1 MPDVETGSFPWLNI
15 GFLQSLNHQSMSVT
29 AAIIAGA
36 ATAAAA
42 GTNAIAQGKLNRKNR
57 RWQEKMYNK
66 QVADRRADA
75 EAQAQRQKELAE
87 WAYTKFDSPA
97 AQRAANAAAGINPF
111 VEGSSIQPAQVNPG
125 SAQPAQG
132 GDVPGSGPYQMNP
145 MSALQSGAS
154 SIIQNAMLD
163 RQMKNADADIALKD
177 AQRVKTLAEA
187 QGQTNENSLFEFAK
201 SAAESDALSKRFRVE
216 LDKVNAEFAQ
226 AFAEADI
233 SQRKA
238 LLQEIWSR
246 VKNNLAQAART
257 DADRLTIDTLRDLQ
271 AKSLGAG
278 ISLTEAQTS
287 ATQAQTGLT
296 QAQTK
301 TENALREGRVKLTDA
316 QAGEVLSMAGL
327 NDVKRDREKYETFL
341 RLLDID
347 DASNGAEFAQRI
359 IRQLLGR
366 MNADLSD
373 YKRKMISDYLEKIW
387 SNQKP

>member
-1 MPDVETGSFPWLNI
+1 
-15 GFLQSLNHQSMSVT
+15 MSVT

-42 GTNAIAQGKLNRKNR
+42 GTNAISQGKLNRKNR
-57 RWQEKMYNK
+57 QWQEKMYNK
-66 QVADRRADA
+66 QVADRRVDA
-75 EAQAQRQKELAE
+75 EVQAQRQKELAE
-87 WAYTKFDSPA
+87 WAYNNFDSPA
-97 AQRAANAAAGINPF
+97 AQRVANAAAGINPF

-125 SAQPAQG
+125 SSQPAQG

-278 ISLTEAQTS
+278 ISLTKAQTS

-296 QAQTK
+296 QAQTE
-301 TENALREGRVKLTDA
+301 TENALRSGRVFLTDA
-316 QAGEVLSMAGL
+316 QADQVLSMAGL

-359 IRQLLGR
+359 VRQLLGR
-366 MNADLSD
+366 MNSDLSD

>member
-1 MPDVETGSFPWLNI
+1 
-15 GFLQSLNHQSMSVT
+15 MSVT

-42 GTNAIAQGKLNRKNR
+42 GTSAIAQGKLNRKNR
-57 RWQEKMYNK
+57 KWQEKMYNK

-87 WAYTKFDSPA
+87 WAYAKFDSPA
-97 AQRAANAAAGINPF
+97 AQRAANRAAGINPF
-111 VEGSSIQPAQVNPG
+111 VEGSTIQPAHVDPG
-125 SAQPAQG
+125 SAQAAQG

-145 MSALQSGAS
+145 MSALQSGVS

-163 RQMKNADADIALKD
+163 RQLKSADADIALKD
-177 AQRVKTLAEA
+177 AQRIKTLAEA
-187 QGQTNENSLFEFAK
+187 QGQTNENSLFEFAR
-201 SAAESDALSKRFRVE
+201 SAAESDALSKRFRAE

-226 AFAEADI
+226 AFAEADLA
-233 SQRKA
+233 QRKA

-246 VKNNLAQAART
+246 VKSNLSNAART

-271 AKSLGAG
+271 AKALGAE
-278 ISLTEAQTS
+278 ISLTESQTS
-287 ATQAQTGLT
+287 ATNAQTSLT
-296 QAQTK
+296 QAQTE
-301 TENALREGRVKLTDA
+301 TENALRSGRVSLTNA
-316 QAGEVLSMAGL
+316 QADQLLSMADL
-327 NDVKRDREKYETFL
+327 NEVKRDREKYETFL

-359 IRQLLGR
+359 IRQLLGH

-387 SNQKP
+387 SDQKP

>member
-1 MPDVETGSFPWLNI
+1 
-15 GFLQSLNHQSMSVT
+15 MSVT

-66 QVADRRADA
+66 QVADP
-75 EAQAQRQKELAE
+75 EAQAQRQKDLAQ
-87 WAYTKFDSPA
+87 WAYMNFDSPA

-125 SAQPAQG
+125 SAQAAQG

-201 SAAESDALSKRFRVE
+201 SVAESDALSKRFRVE

-271 AKSLGAG
+271 VKSLGAS

-296 QAQTK
+296 QAQTGLTQAQTV
-301 TENALREGRVKLTDA
+301 TEGARKRNLDSQTSLNRHQISKVLTEVRKLGVDIKDAEYDLLLREL
-316 QAGEVLSMAGL
+316 EVQPVNSVAGL
-327 NDVKRDREKYETFL
+327 VDRLGRALDREITPGIRKRIE
-341 RLLDID
+341 
-347 DASNGAEFAQRI
+347 EFWNREI
-359 IRQLLGR
+359 
-366 MNADLSD
+366 
-373 YKRKMISDYLEKIW
+373 K
-387 SNQKP
+387 

>member
-1 MPDVETGSFPWLNI
+1 
-15 GFLQSLNHQSMSVT
+15 MSVT

-57 RWQEKMYNK
+57 KWQEKMYNL
-66 QVADRRADA
+66 QVKHRREDA
-75 EAQAQRQKELAE
+75 EMQAQRQKELAE
-87 WAYTKFDSPA
+87 WAYTKFDSPV
-97 AQRAANAAAGINPF
+97 AQRVANAAAGINPF
-111 VEGSSIQPAQVNPG
+111 VEGSTIQPVQVNPG
-125 SAQPAQG
+125 SSQSAQG

-177 AQRVKTLAEA
+177 AQRIKTLAEA

-296 QAQTK
+296 EAQTE
-301 TENALREGRVKLTDA
+301 TENQLRKLRKSLTHNQINEITQKIRASRVVTAEGIER
-316 QAGEVLSMAGL
+316 L
-327 NDVKRDREKYETFL
+327 NAWLRGDREAGSLFGLIDKYVTGAGKD
-341 RLLDID
+341 LLSSQYNNDIRAYLYD
-347 DASNGAEFAQRI
+347 LMNGASE
-359 IRQLLGR
+359 
-366 MNADLSD
+366 
-373 YKRKMISDYLEKIW
+373 
-387 SNQKP
+387 

>member
-1 MPDVETGSFPWLNI
+1 
-15 GFLQSLNHQSMSVT
+15 MSVT

-42 GTNAIAQGKLNRKNR
+42 GTSAIAQGKLNRKNR
-57 RWQEKMYNK
+57 KWQEKMYNK

-75 EAQAQRQKELAE
+75 EAQAQRQKDLAQ
-87 WAYTKFDSPA
+87 WAYTNFDSPA
-97 AQRAANAAAGINPF
+97 AQRAAYAAAGINPF
-111 VEGSSIQPAQVNPG
+111 VEGSSIQSAQVNPG
-125 SAQPAQG
+125 SAQAAQG

-163 RQMKNADADIALKD
+163 RQIKNADADIALKD
-177 AQRVKTLAEA
+177 AQRIKTLAEA
-187 QGQTNENSLFEFAK
+187 QGQTNENSLFEFAR
-201 SAAESDALSKRFRVE
+201 SAAESDALSKRFRAE
-216 LDKVNAEFAQ
+216 LDKVNAEFAH
-226 AFAEADI
+226 AFAEADLA
-233 SQRKA
+233 QRRA

-246 VKNNLAQAART
+246 VKSNLAQAART
-257 DADRLTIDTLRDLQ
+257 DADRLTMDTLRDLQ

-278 ISLTEAQTS
+278 ISLTQAQTS
-287 ATQAQTGLT
+287 ATEAQTGLT
-296 QAQTK
+296 KSQTSATEAQTDLTK
-301 TENALREGRVKLTDA
+301 AQTETENALRQGRVELTDA
-316 QAGEVLSMAGL
+316 QVDEVLSIAGL
-327 NDVKRDREKYETFL
+327 NNVKRDREKYETFL

-373 YKRKMISDYLEKIW
+373 YKRKMLSEYLEKIW
-387 SNQKP
+387 SDQKP

>member
-1 MPDVETGSFPWLNI
+1 
-15 GFLQSLNHQSMSVT
+15 MSVT

-42 GTNAIAQGKLNRKNR
+42 GTSAIAQGKLNRKNR

-97 AQRAANAAAGINPF
+97 AQRAANAAAGVNPF

-163 RQMKNADADIALKD
+163 RQMKSVDADIALKD
-177 AQRVKTLAEA
+177 AQRIKTLAEA
-187 QGQTNENSLFEFAK
+187 QGQTNENSLFEFAR
-201 SAAESDALSKRFRVE
+201 SAAESDALSKRFRAE
-216 LDKVNAEFAQ
+216 LDKVNAEFAR
-226 AFAEADI
+226 AIAEADI
-233 SQRKA
+233 AQRKA
-238 LLQEIWSR
+238 ILQEIWSR
-246 VKNNLAQAART
+246 VENNLAQAART
-257 DADRLTIDTLRDLQ
+257 DADRLTIDALRDLQ
-271 AKSLGAG
+271 VKALSAG

-296 QAQTK
+296 QAQTE
-301 TENALREGRVKLTDA
+301 TENELRKLRKSLTQNQINEITQKIRASRVVTAEGIER
-316 QAGEVLSMAGL
+316 L
-327 NDVKRDREKYETFL
+327 NAWLRGDREAGSLFGLIDKYVTGAGKD
-341 RLLDID
+341 LLSSRYNNDIRVYLYD
-347 DASNGAEFAQRI
+347 LMNGASE
-359 IRQLLGR
+359 
-366 MNADLSD
+366 
-373 YKRKMISDYLEKIW
+373 
-387 SNQKP
+387 

>member
-1 MPDVETGSFPWLNI
+1 
-15 GFLQSLNHQSMSVT
+15 MSVT

-163 RQMKNADADIALKD
+163 RQMKNVDADIALKD

-296 QAQTK
+296 QAQTV
-301 TENALREGRVKLTDA
+301 TEGARKRNLDSQTSLNRHQIRKVLTEVRKLGVDIKDAEYDLLLREL
-316 QAGEVLSMAGL
+316 EVQPVNSVAGL
-327 NDVKRDREKYETFL
+327 VDRLGRALDREITPGIRKRIE
-341 RLLDID
+341 
-347 DASNGAEFAQRI
+347 EFWNREI
-359 IRQLLGR
+359 
-366 MNADLSD
+366 
-373 YKRKMISDYLEKIW
+373 K
-387 SNQKP
+387 

>member
-1 MPDVETGSFPWLNI
+1 
-15 GFLQSLNHQSMSVT
+15 MSVT

-57 RWQEKMYNK
+57 QWQEKMYNK

-75 EAQAQRQKELAE
+75 EAQAQRQKDLAQ
-87 WAYTKFDSPA
+87 WAYTNFDSPA

-111 VEGSSIQPAQVNPG
+111 VEGSTIQPAQVNPG
-125 SAQPAQG
+125 SAQAAQG

-163 RQMKNADADIALKD
+163 RQMKNVDADIALKD
-177 AQRVKTLAEA
+177 AQRIKTLAEA

-278 ISLTEAQTS
+278 ISLTQAQTS

-296 QAQTK
+296 QAQTE
-301 TENALREGRVKLTDA
+301 TENQLRKLRKSLTHNQINEITQKIRASRVVTAEGIER
-316 QAGEVLSMAGL
+316 L
-327 NDVKRDREKYETFL
+327 NAWLRGDREVGSLFGLIDKYVTGTGKD
-341 RLLDID
+341 LLSLQYNNDIRAYLYD
-347 DASNGAEFAQRI
+347 LMNGVSE
-359 IRQLLGR
+359 
-366 MNADLSD
+366 
-373 YKRKMISDYLEKIW
+373 
-387 SNQKP
+387 

>member
-1 MPDVETGSFPWLNI
+1 
-15 GFLQSLNHQSMSVT
+15 MSVT

-42 GTNAIAQGKLNRKNR
+42 GTSAIAQGKLNRKNR
-57 RWQEKMYNK
+57 KWQEKMYNK

-75 EAQAQRQKELAE
+75 EAQAQRQKDLAE
-87 WAYTKFDSPA
+87 WAYMKFDSPA
-97 AQRAANAAAGINPF
+97 AQRAGNRAAGINPF

-125 SAQPAQG
+125 SAQAAQG

-177 AQRVKTLAEA
+177 AQRIKTLAEA
-187 QGQTNENSLFEFAK
+187 QGQTNENSLFEFAR
-201 SAAESDALSKRFRVE
+201 SAAESDALSKRFRAE

-226 AFAEADI
+226 AFAESDLA
-233 SQRKA
+233 QRKA

-278 ISLTEAQTS
+278 ISLTESQTS
-287 ATQAQTGLT
+287 ATQAQTDLT
-296 QAQTK
+296 RAQTK
-301 TENALREGRVKLTDA
+301 TENVLREGRVKLTDA
-316 QAGEVLSMAGL
+316 QADELLSLAGL
-327 NDVKRDREKYETFL
+327 NYVKQDREKYETFL

-359 IRQLLGR
+359 IRQLFGR

>member
-1 MPDVETGSFPWLNI
+1 
-15 GFLQSLNHQSMSVT
+15 MSVT

-57 RWQEKMYNK
+57 RWQEKMYNL
-66 QVADRRADA
+66 QVKHRREDA
-75 EAQAQRQKELAE
+75 EMQAQRQKELAE
-87 WAYTKFDSPA
+87 WAYTKFDSPF

-111 VEGSSIQPAQVNPG
+111 VEGSTIQPAQVNPG
-125 SAQPAQG
+125 SSQPAQG

-163 RQMKNADADIALKD
+163 RQMKNVDADIALKD

-287 ATQAQTGLT
+287 ATQAQTGLI
-296 QAQTK
+296 QAQTV
-301 TENALREGRVKLTDA
+301 TEGARKRNLDSQTSLNRHQISKVLTEVRRLGVDIRDAEYDLLLREL
-316 QAGEVLSMAGL
+316 EVQPVNSVAGL
-327 NDVKRDREKYETFL
+327 VDRLGRALDREITPGIRKRIE
-341 RLLDID
+341 
-347 DASNGAEFAQRI
+347 EFWNREI
-359 IRQLLGR
+359 
-366 MNADLSD
+366 
-373 YKRKMISDYLEKIW
+373 K
-387 SNQKP
+387 

>member
-1 MPDVETGSFPWLNI
+1 
-15 GFLQSLNHQSMSVT
+15 MSVT

-87 WAYTKFDSPA
+87 WAYTRFDSPA
-97 AQRAANAAAGINPF
+97 AQRAANLAAGINPF
-111 VEGSSIQPAQVNPG
+111 VEGSTIQPAQVDPG

-145 MSALQSGAS
+145 MSALQSGTS

-163 RQMKNADADIALKD
+163 RQMKIVDADIALKD
-177 AQRVKTLAEA
+177 AQRIKTLAEA

-246 VKNNLAQAART
+246 VKLNLAQAART

-287 ATQAQTGLT
+287 ATRSQIGLTEAQTETEASRKRNLDSQTSLNRHQIRKVLT
-296 QAQTK
+296 EVRKLGVDLKEA
-301 TENALREGRVKLTDA
+301 EYDLLLREL
-316 QAGEVLSMAGL
+316 EVQPVNSVAGL
-327 NDVKRDREKYETFL
+327 VDRLGRALDREITPGIRKRIE
-341 RLLDID
+341 
-347 DASNGAEFAQRI
+347 EFWNREI
-359 IRQLLGR
+359 
-366 MNADLSD
+366 
-373 YKRKMISDYLEKIW
+373 K
-387 SNQKP
+387 

>member
-1 MPDVETGSFPWLNI
+1 
-15 GFLQSLNHQSMSVT
+15 MSVT
-29 AAIIAGA
+29 AAIMAGA
-36 ATAAAA
+36 AALTAAT
-42 GTNAIAQGKLNRKNR
+42 GTGSAIAQGKLNRKNR
-57 RWQEKMYNK
+57 KWQEKMYNK

-111 VEGSSIQPAQVNPG
+111 VEGSTIQPAQVNPG
-125 SAQPAQG
+125 SVQPAQG
-132 GDVPGSGPYQMNP
+132 GDVPGSGPYRNNP

-154 SIIQNAMLD
+154 SLFEVA
-163 RQMKNADADIALKD
+163 QMRKQFESIDADIALKD

-187 QGQTNENSLFEFAK
+187 QGQINENSLFEFSK
-201 SAAESDALSKRFRVE
+201 SAAESDALSKRFRAE

-296 QAQTK
+296 QAQTV
-301 TENALREGRVKLTDA
+301 TEDARKRNLDSQTSLNRHQISKVLTEVRKLGVDIKDAEYDLLLREL
-316 QAGEVLSMAGL
+316 EVQPVNSVAGL
-327 NDVKRDREKYETFL
+327 VDRLGRALDREITPGIRKRIE
-341 RLLDID
+341 
-347 DASNGAEFAQRI
+347 EFWNREI
-359 IRQLLGR
+359 
-366 MNADLSD
+366 
-373 YKRKMISDYLEKIW
+373 K
-387 SNQKP
+387 

>member
-1 MPDVETGSFPWLNI
+1 
-15 GFLQSLNHQSMSVT
+15 MSVT

-75 EAQAQRQKELAE
+75 EAQAQRQKDLAQ
-87 WAYTKFDSPA
+87 WAYTNFDSPA
-97 AQRAANAAAGINPF
+97 AQRAAYAAAGVNPF
-111 VEGSSIQPAQVNPG
+111 VEGSSIQPAQVNSG
-125 SAQPAQG
+125 SAQAAQG

-177 AQRVKTLAEA
+177 AQRIKTLAEA
-187 QGQTNENSLFEFAK
+187 QGQTNENSLFEFAR
-201 SAAESDALSKRFRVE
+201 SAAESDALSKRFRAE

-226 AFAEADI
+226 AFAEADLA
-233 SQRKA
+233 QRKA

-246 VKNNLAQAART
+246 VKSNLAQAART

-271 AKSLGAG
+271 AKALGAG
-278 ISLTEAQTS
+278 ISLTESQTS

-296 QAQTK
+296 KAQTE
-301 TENALREGRVKLTDA
+301 TENALRQGRVELTDA
-316 QAGEVLSMAGL
+316 QADEVLSIAGL
-327 NDVKRDREKYETFL
+327 NNVKQDREKYETFL

-373 YKRKMISDYLEKIW
+373 YKRKMLSDYLEKIW

>member
-1 MPDVETGSFPWLNI
+1 
-15 GFLQSLNHQSMSVT
+15 MSVT

-57 RWQEKMYNK
+57 QWQEKMYNLQVK
-66 QVADRRADA
+66 QRREDA
-75 EAQAQRQKELAE
+75 EMQAQRQKELAE

-97 AQRAANAAAGINPF
+97 AQRVANAAAGINPF
-111 VEGSSIQPAQVNPG
+111 VEGSTIQPAQVNPG
-125 SAQPAQG
+125 SSQPAQG

-163 RQMKNADADIALKD
+163 RQMKNVDADIALKD

-296 QAQTK
+296 QAQTV
-301 TENALREGRVKLTDA
+301 TEGARKRNLDSQTSLNRHQISKVLTEVRKLGVDIKDAEYDLLLREL
-316 QAGEVLSMAGL
+316 EVQPVNSVAGL
-327 NDVKRDREKYETFL
+327 VDRLGRALDREITPGIRKRIE
-341 RLLDID
+341 
-347 DASNGAEFAQRI
+347 EFWNREI
-359 IRQLLGR
+359 
-366 MNADLSD
+366 
-373 YKRKMISDYLEKIW
+373 K
-387 SNQKP
+387 